1 VQVRQGR
8 LNFTTMADI
17 PEGAPVMT
25 GIFSVLNYPAI
36 ILFDSGASHSFISA
50 KFSAKCQLPF
60 HHTNGGVT
68 ISTPGGRVATYQINR
83 HVPIK
88 FGSLIIKTTLII
100 LGLDSVDIIL
110 GTDWLTRHQAV
121 IDIAAR
127 AIEVHSPT
135 CGETTL
141 YLPDQGCTRSCA
153 FVMIE
158 SPVERIP
165 VVCDYLDVFP
175 DELPGMPSD
184 RDIEFAIELRPGT
197 APISKRPYRMPPAE
211 LAELKKQLQEL
222 LDKGF
227 IRPST
232 SPWGCPALFMKK
244 KDESLRMCVDYRP
257 LNAVTIKNKYPLPRI
272 DVLFDQL
279 VGAKVFS
286 KIDLRSGYHQIKIR
300 ASDIPKTAFSTRY
313 GLYEFL
319 VMSFGLTNAPAY
331 FMYLMNS
338 VFMPELDKS
347 VVVFIDDILVYSK
360 NEAEHTKH
368 LHTVLQRLRDHQ
380 LYAKLSKCDF
390 WLREIKFL
398 GHTIS
403 QDRVSVDPD
412 KVQEVMDW
420 KPPTT
425 VRQIRSFLGLAGY
438 YRRFIP
444 DFSRIAKPMTELLK
458 KGVKYDW
465 SQKCEDAFH
474 TLRQHLTTAP
484 VLAQPDNTKHF
495 EVYCDASGTG
505 LGCVLMQDNRVIAYV
520 SRALRPHEQNY
531 PTHDLELAAV
541 VHALK
546 IWRHYLMGAHCNIDT
561 DHKSLKYIFTQA
573 DLNMRQRRWLE
584 LIKDYD
590 LEVHYH
596 PGKAN
601 VVADAL
607 SRKAQCNCKNM
618 DARVTTL
625 CDELCKL
632 NLEVVSSGALN
643 YISVEPTL
651 QEQIVRA

>member
-1 VQVRQGR
+1 
-8 LNFTTMADI
+8 
-17 PEGAPVMT
+17 
-25 GIFSVLNYPAI
+25 
-36 ILFDSGASHSFISA
+36 
-50 KFSAKCQLPF
+50 
-60 HHTNGGVT
+60 
-68 ISTPGGRVATYQINR
+68 
-83 HVPIK
+83 
-88 FGSLIIKTTLII
+88 
-100 LGLDSVDIIL
+100 
-110 GTDWLTRHQAV
+110 
-121 IDIAAR
+121 
-127 AIEVHSPT
+127 
-135 CGETTL
+135 
-141 YLPDQGCTRSCA
+141 LPDQGCTRSCA

-165 VVCDYLDVFP
+165 VVCDYPDVFP
-175 DELPGMPSD
+175 DELPGMPPD
-184 RDIEFAIELRPGT
+184 RDIEFAIELQPET

-232 SPWGCPALFMKK
+232 SPWGCPALFVKK

-279 VGAKVFS
+279 VGAKVFT

-319 VMSFGLTNAPAY
+319 VMSFGLTNAPTY

-338 VFMPELDKS
+338 VFMPELDKFM
-347 VVVFIDDILVYSK
+347 VVFIDDILVYSK

-380 LYAKLSKCDF
+380 LYAKLSKCEF
-390 WLREIKFL
+390 WLKEIKFL

-403 QDRVSVDPD
+403 LDGISVDPE

-458 KGVKYDW
+458 KGVKYNW

-474 TLRQHLTTAP
+474 ALRQHLTIAP
-484 VLAQPDNTKHF
+484 VLAQPDNTKPF
-495 EVYCDASGTG
+495 EVYCDASDTG
-505 LGCVLMQDNRVIAYV
+505 LGCILMQDNKVIAYA

-531 PTHDLELAAV
+531 PTHDLVGSCGSCSQDMETL
-541 VHALK
+541 LD
-546 IWRHYLMGAHCNIDT
+546 GS
-561 DHKSLKYIFTQA
+561 SL
-573 DLNMRQRRWLE
+573 
-584 LIKDYD
+584 
-590 LEVHYH
+590 
-596 PGKAN
+596 
-601 VVADAL
+601 
-607 SRKAQCNCKNM
+607 
-618 DARVTTL
+618 
-625 CDELCKL
+625 
-632 NLEVVSSGALN
+632 
-643 YISVEPTL
+643 
-651 QEQIVRA
+651 